1 MSEAI
6 RPDGVYGPDGK
17 PIDGYG
23 GMVKEAITAVP
34 NFAKLL
40 WRLGQDP
47 RVPMG
52 SKVLMYTSLAYVLFP
67 IDLLPDVIPGIGQ
80 VDDVL
85 LIVYA
90 INRILRTAGN
100 DVVVEHWDGSQNVLS
115 LIQGISD
122 VGANL
127 MPKRLRSLLDRVG

>member
-17 PIDGYG
+17 PIDGYT
-23 GMVKEAITAVP
+23 GMMKEAILAIP

-40 WRLGQDP
+40 WRLGHDS
-47 RVPMG
+47 RVPTG
-52 SKVLMYTSLAYVLFP
+52 SKVIMYSSLAYVLFP
-67 IDLLPDVIPGIGQ
+67 IDFIPDVIPGLGQ
-80 VDDVL
+80 IDDVL

-90 INRILRTAGN
+90 LNRIMRTAGN
-100 DVVVEHWDGSQNVLS
+100 DVVVEHWDGSQNVLG

-122 VGANL
+122 VGANML
-127 MPKRLRSLLDRVG
+127 PKRVRSLLDRVG